1 MNRRQLIMS
10 GSIGVGV
17 LLTGCIGDTENSPET
32 AGPSGPDR
40 RGVSEE
46 NLSDAPSFE
55 VDEAAP
61 GKFMLL
67 RHQPQTSSTIR
78 IGEEYEIAAVLGNAG
93 GEEVHGE
100 VEFTL
105 ESPAGEATTETL
117 TVPATEALPPGG
129 ARYYLVGP
137 FSFDTDGEWSFTA
150 TAGVARVHSEYD
162 ETISVETP
170 GS

>member
-1 MNRRQLIMS
+1 MS
-10 GSIGVGV
+10 GSIGVSV
-17 LLTGCIGDTENSPET
+17 LLTGCTGDTENSPET

-40 RGVSEE
+40 TGVSGE
-46 NLSDAPSFE
+46 NLSDAPRFE

-61 GKFMLL
+61 GKFILL
-67 RHQPQTSSTIR
+67 RHQPQTPSTIR
-78 IGEEYEIAAVLGNAG
+78 VGEEYEIAAVLGNAG

-105 ESPAGEATTETL
+105 ESPAGDATTETL
-117 TVPATEALPPGG
+117 TVPATEALPPDG
-129 ARYYLVGP
+129 ARFYIVGP

-150 TAGVARVHSEYD
+150 SSGVARVHSEYD
-162 ETISVETP
+162 ETISVETS